1 MIKKAAGEKWKQ
13 ILFSG
18 HKLLSK
24 KYAVSNIGRIASY
37 SLAVEED
44 GKLLSGSVTSGYNTI
59 NLHVPEGNLTLYIH
73 REVARNFCSGKS
85 VRAKYVIHRNHRKSD
100 NKASNLQWV
109 TLEQMSSHNQKS
121 PGKIA
126 FKKQQANK
134 TVGLKLRLPQV
145 KSIKTLLDSPNRKS
159 TIRQIAR
166 KFGVSEMSIYRI
178 KSGESWSHVK

>member
-1 MIKKAAGEKWKQ
+1 MIKNAAGEKWKQ

-18 HKLLSK
+18 HKTLSK
-24 KYAVSNIGRIASY
+24 KYAVSNMGRVASY
-37 SLAVEED
+37 AKVLEED

-73 REVARNFCSGKS
+73 REVARNFCAGKTA
-85 VRAKYVIHRNHRKSD
+85 RAKYVIHRNHRKSD

-109 TLEQMSSHNQKS
+109 TLEAMSSHNQKS

-126 FKKQQANK
+126 FKKLQANK
-134 TVGLKLRLPQV
+134 TVGLKLRLQQV
-145 KSIKTLLDSPNRKS
+145 KAIKSLLGSPNRNT

-178 KSGESWSHVK
+178 KSGESWSHV